1 MAKERNQPE
10 KSPYCVIP
18 TLRHGK
24 GKTIE
29 TVVAGDW
36 ASGGGGRNRQNTEII
51 RSVKIFCMMLYDMMV
66 EK

>member
-36 ASGGGGRNRQNTEII
+36 ASGGGGGTGRTQRLSGQ
-51 RSVKIFCMMLYDMMV
+51 
-66 EK
+66 